1 MFTGIISNIGHVV
14 GVSKQREA
22 LMRIST
28 DYDYRTIALGASICM
43 SGACMTVIDCG
54 VNEGKDWFAVQ
65 VSEESLSVTT
75 LKDWRIGTQVNLERA
90 LKVGDELGGHFVTGH
105 VDAIAK
111 IINYERVKDSM
122 VLEISIPE
130 GYKQFVAPK
139 GSVTLDGVALTVN
152 KVMGS
157 SFEVNIIPHTQK
169 ETTLGS
175 RQIGDLLNFEID
187 PLARYLQSYMGNQSN
202 YKLLNHA

>member
-1 MFTGIISNIGHVV
+1 LATWLAFLSSARHSCAFLVIMT
-14 GVSKQREA
+14 
-22 LMRIST
+22 T
-28 DYDYRTIALGASICM
+28 
-43 SGACMTVIDCG
+43 ACMTVIDCG
-54 VNEGKDWFAVQ
+54 LNEGKDWFAVQ
-65 VSEESLSVTT
+65 VSEESLAITT
-75 LKDWRIGTQVNLERA
+75 LKDWRIGTKVNLERA

-111 IINYERVKDSM
+111 ILNYERVKDSM

-152 KVMGS
+152 KVTGS